1 MLHAFHFQKHTCF
14 SLLDARLRC
23 RSSLLFTTALTGL
36 DQTKTLGTASLFR
49 RLLILVSDPGQ
60 KKEKK
65 RKEVQIQ
72 ILKNNLRKILIP
84 YIC

>member
-60 KKEKK
+60 KKK
-65 RKEVQIQ
+65 RKEN
-72 ILKNNLRKILIP
+72 KFKFKI
-84 YIC
+84 